1 MEREGEKQNDSR
13 NGSEMEKMEV
23 GGRKEGRK
31 KAVRAQREVNLAGGP
46 TIEQT

>member
-1 MEREGEKQNDSR
+1 
-13 NGSEMEKMEV
+13 MEKMEV